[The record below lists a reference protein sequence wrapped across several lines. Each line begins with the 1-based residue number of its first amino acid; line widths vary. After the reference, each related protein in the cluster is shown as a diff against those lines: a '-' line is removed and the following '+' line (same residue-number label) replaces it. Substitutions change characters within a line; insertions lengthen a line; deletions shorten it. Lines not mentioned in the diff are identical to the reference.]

1 MQVRILRQACEKWNQ
16 PMEKTAS
23 LFAEYHI
30 LQYLEECFGIFHVQG
45 DEAVLEDVE
54 AYLKNK
60 GEQLECRNW

>member
-1 MQVRILRQACEKWNQ
+1 
-16 PMEKTAS
+16 MEKTAS